1 MKNKEKAKQIEVMA
15 GYTIG
20 MPGYKEPEE
29 KVKEPQEEVPLE
41 NREKLG
47 KNEFKTS
54 DKAH

>member
-1 MKNKEKAKQIEVMA
+1 MA

-29 KVKEPQEEVPLE
+29 KLKEPQEEVPLE
-41 NREKLG
+41 NRGKLG
-47 KNEFKTS
+47 NNEFKTS